1 VPDPQEGAVAVVAEG
16 AKEPV
21 DLEDDEDDDDEEEEA
36 EEKEAGERGGDDRG
50 GNAMARVEEDPLQS
64 LFRESGRYG
73 PVGSDSSR
81 DDRRGGGDR
90 RGERRGEEPVV
101 VPLGGLGRGQH
112 TQGGWLSRQPAQAPP
127 PSRGGGGGGGR
138 WDDRG
143 RRGGEPGRGMAPMGR
158 GKQST
163 QPGAYSAILA
173 CQLTRR
179 RLNERCR
186 CSMDGAA
193 AARA

>member
-1 VPDPQEGAVAVVAEG
+1 MCSIFSNREAIFKAIFDESSS
-16 AKEPV
+16 
-21 DLEDDEDDDDEEEEA
+21 EDDEDDDDDDEEEEE
-36 EEKEAGERGGDDRG
+36 EEKEAGERGGEDTG

-81 DDRRGGGDR
+81 DERRGGGGGGDR

-127 PSRGGGGGGGR
+127 PSRGGGSR
-138 WDDRG
+138 WSRRRRAPARG
-143 RRGGEPGRGMAPMGR
+143 AR
-158 GKQST
+158 
-163 QPGAYSAILA
+163 
-173 CQLTRR
+173 CTRR
-179 RLNERCR
+179 
-186 CSMDGAA
+186 SATWAPTPGTA
-193 AARA
+193 